1 MPLRTILVAHDGSAH
16 ADRAL
21 AWARDL
27 AGQTGARLV
36 VARSWSPLDDLGGP
50 GPHDPTALHARARA
64 DLAADVAGVVG
75 GGVVS
80 DDDVHL
86 VDDLPVP
93 GVLRC
98 AAAVGADVIV
108 CGTRGQGRVRELV
121 LGSVAHGLT
130 ERADVPVVVVP
141 APDAH

>member
-1 MPLRTILVAHDGSAH
+1 MAVRTLLVAHDGSAH

-27 AGQTGARLV
+27 ADQTGARLV
-36 VARSWSPLDDLGGP
+36 VVRSWSPLDDLGGP
-50 GPHDPTALHARARA
+50 APHDPASAHARAAA
-64 DLAADVAGVVG
+64 DLEADVAAVVAPAP
-75 GGVVS
+75 VE
-80 DDDVHL
+80 VHL

-98 AAAVGADVIV
+98 AAEVGADAIV
-108 CGTRGQGRVRELV
+108 CGSRGQGRVRELV

-130 ERADVPVVVVP
+130 LGSGVPVVVVP
-141 APDAH
+141 GPDAD